1 MRHIPTLAMLTSPIA
16 TVRMRA
22 DQVRERLYVGGLPC
36 DVVETEAS
44 VGGGA
49 FPTARIRS
57 FAVALSG
64 QADEI
69 ERQLRVGTHAVI
81 GRIGN
86 GRLMLDLRSVPEASD
101 DQLVRAVMASLSSP
115 A

>member
-1 MRHIPTLAMLTSPIA
+1 MRDIPTLAMLTAPIP
-16 TVRMRA
+16 TVRTRA
-22 DQVRERLYVGGLPC
+22 EQVRERLCVGGLSC

-49 FPTARIRS
+49 FPTARIPS

-69 ERQLRVGTHAVI
+69 ERRLRVGTHAVI

-86 GRLMLDLRSVPEASD
+86 GRLMLDLRSVPEAYD
-101 DQLVRAVMASLSSP
+101 DQLVRAVTASLSSP

>member
-1 MRHIPTLAMLTSPIA
+1 MPRQAPPSSSLIEPLGTGPGLRCI
-16 TVRMRA
+16 
-22 DQVRERLYVGGLPC
+22 GGLSC

-49 FPTARIRS
+49 FPTARIPS

-69 ERQLRVGTHAVI
+69 ERRLRVGTHAVI

-86 GRLMLDLRSVPEASD
+86 GRLMLDLRSVPEAYD
-101 DQLVRAVMASLSSP
+101 DQLVRAVTASLSTP